1 MDWRRLVVAAK
12 SSEAGRTSIASVSYF
27 NVVTRTNRGYHTR
40 FQHKCLES
48 EPATESVAV
57 LNDNNP
63 PASSAV
69 WVIRWIVW
77 TGKTS

>member
-12 SSEAGRTSIASVSYF
+12 SSEAGRTSIATVPYL
-27 NVVTRTNRGYHTR
+27 NVVTSANRGYHTR

-48 EPATESVAV
+48 QLYSVAF
-57 LNDNNP
+57 LNNNNP
-63 PASSAV
+63 PASSAI

-77 TGKTS
+77 TVKTS